1 MQSWFLLLHGYSFF
15 FFLKTLYEYVFSM
28 SELQGPYGI
37 FSIFPR
43 SIVTTEMTIAEVGG
57 TIVVEEGEGEG
68 YYDSMALVA
77 FIY

>member
-1 MQSWFLLLHGYSFF
+1 M
-15 FFLKTLYEYVFSM
+15 FSI

-37 FSIFPR
+37 FSIFPL

-57 TIVVEEGEGEG
+57 TLVVEEGEGEG
-68 YYDSMALVA
+68 YYHPMALVG